1 MTKQSL
7 AAFALATTMALGTS
21 VALAQADNTNSNI
34 APADP
39 NAAASWPHWMSNYST
54 AHQGRISRQA
64 YFDEMG
70 RRWDAADARR
80 QGLSV
85 DEINRLYGPANS
97 DQVTGAVTA
106 PGYMG
111 PKDSKK

>member
-1 MTKQSL
+1 MIKHSL
-7 AAFALATTMALGTS
+7 TALAVATTMAFGAST
-21 VALAQADNTNSNI
+21 AFAQADNTNSNI
-34 APADP
+34 APAQP
-39 NAAASWPHWMSNYST
+39 NAAASWPHWMNNYST
-54 AHQGRISRQA
+54 AHNGRISRQA

-97 DQVTGAVTA
+97 DPVTGAVTA

-111 PKDSKK
+111 PKDTKK

>member
-1 MTKQSL
+1 MKRHSIT
-7 AAFALATTMALGTS
+7 ALAIAAAMSLGATA
-21 VALAQADNTNSNI
+21 ALAQADNTNSRM
-34 APADP
+34 APAQDTSH
-39 NAAASWPHWMSNYST
+39 SWSGWMQDYSST
-54 AHQGRISRQA
+54 HHGRISRQA

-85 DEINRLYGPANS
+85 EEINRLYGPASS
-97 DQVTGAVTA
+97 DQVTGAITA

-111 PKDSKK
+111 QKDVKK

>member
-1 MTKQSL
+1 MIRHSLTACAL
-7 AAFALATTMALGTS
+7 AATLALGAT
-21 VALAQADNTNSNI
+21 AANAQADNTNSTI

-39 NAAASWPHWMSNYST
+39 NAQPSWPHWMHDYST
-54 AHQGRISRQA
+54 AHRGRISRQA

-85 DEINRLYGPANS
+85 EEINQLYGPANS
-97 DQVTGAVTA
+97 DPVTGAVTA

-111 PKDSKK
+111 PKDVKK

>member
-1 MTKQSL
+1 MIKHSIG
-7 AAFALATTMALGTS
+7 AMALATSLALGATH
-21 VALAQADNTNSNI
+21 ALAQADNTNSTI
-34 APADP
+34 APANP
-39 NAAASWPHWMSNYST
+39 SPTWPGWMHDYST
-54 AHQGRISRQA
+54 THQGRVSRQA

-97 DQVTGAVTA
+97 DPVTGAVTA

-111 PKDSKK
+111 PKDVTK